1 MGVIEDLAGIGKT
14 IPSYLA
20 EPPAAPG
27 RRPRRP
33 NVTYPLLREPDAEVR
48 APGHTANLFRSPQSF
63 RAVVKWVADKVRA
76 GDYEAVAGSG
86 NSGLLVVGAVA
97 ALVGVHIIA
106 VRKHDDRPKGD
117 VRILNCAIP
126 ASRPLRYAF
135 VDDFIAS
142 GETIKR
148 VHAAV
153 AAYYPRAEMAGA
165 ILYNAWSEASSRADL
180 SYAFGDR
187 AELML
192 LDIGGE
198 TLNKGN
204 P

>member
-20 EPPAAPG
+20 EPPAAPR

-33 NVTYPLLREPDAEVR
+33 NVTYPLLREPEAEVR
-48 APGHTANLFRSPQSF
+48 APGHTADLFKSPQSF
-63 RAVVKWVADKVRA
+63 RAVVEWVADKVRA
-76 GDYEAVAGSG
+76 GDYEAIAGSG
-86 NSGLLVVGAVA
+86 NSGLLVIGAVA

-106 VRKHDDRPKGD
+106 VRKMDDHPKGD
-117 VRILNCAIP
+117 SRMLNCSLP
-126 ASRPLRYAF
+126 ASRSLRYAF

-142 GETIKR
+142 GETIQR
-148 VHAAV
+148 VHNAV
-153 AAYYPRAEMAGA
+153 AQYYPKAEMAGA
-165 ILYNAWSEASSRADL
+165 ILYHAWSEASARADL
-180 SYAFGDR
+180 RYSFGDR

-204 P
+204 A